1 MRIIL
6 TVARR
11 EITRLKSRFSGKS
24 RAIVFGVLALTIISS
39 LVLYHQD
46 LAVSKGIYTIGASP
60 NSPIIEDSRFRV
72 AVMGPEAGYKAL
84 EDGFID
90 LYLDGNEM
98 LASGER
104 GDHAMSALTKYLQK
118 QELLT
123 IAGEYEI

>member
-1 MRIIL
+1 VRIIL

-60 NSPIIEDSRFRV
+60 NSPIIQDSRFRV
-72 AVMGPEAGYKAL
+72 TIMESDAGHKAL

-90 LYLDGNEM
+90 LYWMAMRLP
-98 LASGER
+98 LRASAATR
-104 GDHAMSALTKYLQK
+104 MSA
-118 QELLT
+118 
-123 IAGEYEI
+123 